1 MDHFLNVSSSPH
13 VRAKTRTPSIMYD
26 VALALLPA
34 SAFGVYHFGLYS
46 LAVIAVCVVMA
57 MLTEYAFQRL
67 ARQPITVWD
76 GSALVTGLL
85 LALNLPPTIPLWI
98 GALGSVFA
106 ILFVKQLFGG
116 LGQNFM
122 NPALGARCFLMI
134 SFAGRMTD
142 FSVDGVSGA
151 TPLAVLKAG
160 GQVDLSNMYWG
171 FIPGTIGEVSVV
183 ALLIGAIYLLLRGV
197 ITLRIPAT
205 YIVTFVVFLI
215 LFGGHGVDPKFIA
228 AHLCGGGLMLGAFY
242 MATDYVTSPL
252 TPNGQILFGVLLGV
266 LTGVF
271 RLFGPTA
278 EGVSY
283 AIIISNLL
291 VPLMEK
297 VTIPEAFGWE
307 KKKLNFSRPVKV
319 TVATLCC
326 ITLAA
331 GLGLGAVYQVTKEP
345 IAEQELAAL
354 RQSYLV
360 VCPDASGFETPDDL
374 AQRLANAQAEDPF
387 GHGDLGRVSID
398 DALVAVD
405 EAGNTVGYV
414 VCASSRDGYNGLISM
429 TIGLSAEGS
438 ITGISFLTLAETPS
452 LGMVADE
459 DWFKDQY
466 KGIGPEAAT
475 LVGATAP
482 TGEGQVNAISGAT
495 ITSAA
500 VTNAVNAALLFI
512 EGYIK

>member
-183 ALLIGAIYLLLRGV
+183 DLLIGAI
-197 ITLRIPAT
+197 
-205 YIVTFVVFLI
+205 
-215 LFGGHGVDPKFIA
+215 
-228 AHLCGGGLMLGAFY
+228 
-242 MATDYVTSPL
+242 
-252 TPNGQILFGVLLGV
+252 
-266 LTGVF
+266 
-271 RLFGPTA
+271 
-278 EGVSY
+278 
-283 AIIISNLL
+283 
-291 VPLMEK
+291 
-297 VTIPEAFGWE
+297 
-307 KKKLNFSRPVKV
+307 
-319 TVATLCC
+319 
-326 ITLAA
+326 
-331 GLGLGAVYQVTKEP
+331 
-345 IAEQELAAL
+345 
-354 RQSYLV
+354 
-360 VCPDASGFETPDDL
+360 
-374 AQRLANAQAEDPF
+374 
-387 GHGDLGRVSID
+387 
-398 DALVAVD
+398 
-405 EAGNTVGYV
+405 
-414 VCASSRDGYNGLISM
+414 
-429 TIGLSAEGS
+429 
-438 ITGISFLTLAETPS
+438 
-452 LGMVADE
+452 
-459 DWFKDQY
+459 
-466 KGIGPEAAT
+466 
-475 LVGATAP
+475 
-482 TGEGQVNAISGAT
+482 
-495 ITSAA
+495 
-500 VTNAVNAALLFI
+500 
-512 EGYIK
+512 